1 MTKKIID
8 LIVLENDQEKRIPF
22 LQFSWY
28 ESPKKTNVKRL
39 ATPGVLSGLGWQ
51 YTYWSLSRN
60 YLNGIIKVHDLFKT
74 IVEDTDQ
81 QDYVTYENITAR
93 PFAYAM
99 PEAYEKIKPV
109 ISKEK
114 DNDTQ
119 VNTAAHICWEK
130 GIFVSLSRK
139 RTLNDMLGLN
149 VHEHGHHMHYL
160 LRPRQYVSCDAT
172 MIELMAIFTMVNC
185 NLPVNY
191 RPANYNPNTK
201 TGETPH
207 YRAEKLLDQLYRKQE
222 YFYLNTAEQWDFL
235 IDFHEHQ
242 KLQEYINQMF

>member
-1 MTKKIID
+1 M
-8 LIVLENDQEKRIPF
+8 IVLENDQEKRIPF

-28 ESPKKTNVKRL
+28 GSPKKTNVKRL
-39 ATPGVLSGLGWQ
+39 ATQEVLSGLGWQ
-51 YTYWSLSRN
+51 YTHRTLSKN

-130 GIFVSLSRK
+130 GIFVSFPNLTVGGGGAGGK
-139 RTLNDMLGLN
+139 
-149 VHEHGHHMHYL
+149 
-160 LRPRQYVSCDAT
+160 
-172 MIELMAIFTMVNC
+172 IF
-185 NLPVNY
+185 L
-191 RPANYNPNTK
+191 
-201 TGETPH
+201 
-207 YRAEKLLDQLYRKQE
+207 
-222 YFYLNTAEQWDFL
+222 
-235 IDFHEHQ
+235 
-242 KLQEYINQMF
+242 